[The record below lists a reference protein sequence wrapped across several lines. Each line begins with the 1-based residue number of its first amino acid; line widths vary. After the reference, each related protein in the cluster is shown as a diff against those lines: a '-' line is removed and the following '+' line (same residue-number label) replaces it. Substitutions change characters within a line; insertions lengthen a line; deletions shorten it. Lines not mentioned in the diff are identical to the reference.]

1 MIILA
6 ADVGGTKANLGLFEV
21 GRGGA
26 GVGPGAGATLRSQK
40 SWPTHKLG
48 TLGGALA
55 DFFKEGGSRAQDVS
69 AACVGI
75 AGPVED
81 GKCVAEW
88 LPWRTVDEKEVASRL
103 GVPNTRLINDMVATA
118 WGVTAVTPDQL
129 VTLNPGEPKKNR
141 NVAVIAAGTGL
152 GESAL
157 IFDDGKYHAL
167 TSEGGH
173 TDWAPRNDVELGLVR
188 FLLERTERVNNEH
201 VLRGRGICNVHAYFK
216 GLETGTFPRDLPDS
230 DAQAGEI
237 ARQGAADPSS
247 AAGKAMRL
255 FVSAYGARAGNLAMQ
270 VMSTGGVYVGGGI
283 APKNLDL
290 MKSGAFMEAFV
301 DKGPLFRPILEKMP
315 VYVVTEQKT
324 ALLGAAQYAIAHV

>member
-6 ADVGGTKANLGLFEV
+6 ADVGGTKANLGLFEA
-21 GRGGA
+21 GGA
-26 GVGPGAGATLRSQK
+26 GAEAGAKLRFQK
-40 SWPTHKLG
+40 SYPTHKLG
-48 TLGGALA
+48 TLAGALT
-55 DFFKEGGSRAQDVS
+55 DFLKEAGSRAQDVT
-69 AACVGI
+69 AACVGL

-88 LPWRTVDEKEVASRL
+88 LPWRTVDEKEVAARS
-103 GVPNTRLINDMVATA
+103 GIANTRLINDMVATA

-173 TDWAPRNDVELGLVR
+173 TDWAPRGATEVDLFR
-188 FLLERTERVNNEH
+188 FLMERSDRVNNEH

-216 GLETGTFPRDLPDS
+216 AVETGKFPEDLPDS

-237 ARQGAADPSS
+237 ARQAAAEPSS
-247 AAGKAMRL
+247 AAGKAMHL

-270 VMSTGGVYVGGGI
+270 VMATGGVYVGGGI
-283 APKNLDL
+283 APKNLEL
-290 MKSGAFMEAFV
+290 MKSGAFMAAFV

-315 VYVVTEQKT
+315 VHVVTEQRT
-324 ALLGAAQYAIAHV
+324 ALLGAAQYALAHA

>member
-6 ADVGGTKANLGLFEV
+6 ADVGGTKANMGLFE
-21 GRGGA
+21 GS
-26 GVGPGAGATLRSQK
+26 GPGATLRFQNTY
-40 SWPTHKLG
+40 PTHKLG
-48 TLGGALA
+48 TLAGALT
-55 DFFKEGGSRAQDVS
+55 DFLKEAGARAQDVS

-88 LPWRTVDEKEVASRL
+88 LPWRTVDEKEVASGS
-103 GVPNTRLINDMVATA
+103 GVANTRLINDMVATA
-118 WGVTAVTPDQL
+118 WGVTAVSPDQL
-129 VTLNPGEPKKNR
+129 VTLNPGDPKQNR

-173 TDWAPRNDVELGLVR
+173 TDWAPRNAVELDLFR
-188 FLLERTERVNNEH
+188 FLMERSERVTNEH
-201 VLRGRGICNVHAYFK
+201 VLRGRGICNLHAYFT
-216 GLETGTFPRDLPDS
+216 GLEAGRLPKALPDS
-230 DAQAGEI
+230 DEKAGDI
-237 ARQGAADPSS
+237 ARQAAADPSS
-247 AAGKAMRL
+247 AAGKAMHL

-283 APKNLDL
+283 APKNLGL
-290 MKSGAFMEAFV
+290 MKSGVFMEAFL

-324 ALLGAAQYAIAHV
+324 ALLGAAQYAFAHA

>member
-6 ADVGGTKANLGLFEV
+6 ADVGGTKSNVGLFEA
-21 GRGGA
+21 GAWGGA
-26 GVGPGAGATLRSQK
+26 TSLNLKFEK
-40 SWPTHKLG
+40 SYPTHQLK
-48 TLGGALA
+48 TLASMMTSFLKDA
-55 DFFKEGGSRAQDVS
+55 GSRAQDVAS
-69 AACVGI
+69 ACIGI

-81 GKCVAEW
+81 GRCVAEW
-88 LPWRTVDEKEVASRL
+88 LPWRVVDEKEVAA
-103 GVPNTRLINDMVATA
+103 GAAIPGTRLINDMVATA
-118 WGVTAVTPDQL
+118 WGVTAVRPEQL

-157 IFDDGKYHAL
+157 IFDDGKYHHL

-173 TDWAPRNDVELGLVR
+173 TDWAPRNALELDLFK
-188 FLLERTERVNNEH
+188 FLMERSDRVTNEH
-201 VLRGRGICNVHAYFK
+201 VLRGRGICNVHAYFTA
-216 GLETGTFPRDLPDS
+216 LETGRFPDELPDS
-230 DAQAGEI
+230 DEQAGEI
-237 ARQGAADPSS
+237 ARRAAADPSS

-283 APKNLDL
+283 APKNLEL
-290 MKSGAFMEAFV
+290 MKSGAFMEAFLH
-301 DKGPLFRPILEKMP
+301 KGPLFRPILEKMP